1 MPRHPIL
8 VINPAS
14 DQAFEDFAMATLEPG
29 IPIVSF
35 QDALRTR
42 DPRASVHRRE
52 LAAEQQVMWYV
63 YRDGHWVAS
72 GRSEGGPNDVR
83 SRG

>member
-1 MPRHPIL
+1 MQSRPIL

-29 IPIVSF
+29 IPIAGF

-42 DPRASVHRRE
+42 YPQASVHRRA
-52 LAAEQQVMWYV
+52 LAAEQQVVWYV

-72 GRSEGGPNDVR
+72 SHFEGGAGDV
-83 SRG
+83 